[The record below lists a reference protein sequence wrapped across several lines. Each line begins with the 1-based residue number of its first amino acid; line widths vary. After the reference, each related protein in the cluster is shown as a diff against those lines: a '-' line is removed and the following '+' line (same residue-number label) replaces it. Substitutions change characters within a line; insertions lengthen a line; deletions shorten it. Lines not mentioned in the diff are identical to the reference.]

1 MRVGVGWELVSDQ
14 LCQEGPPAER
24 MRLGTPGPRVP
35 AWMPDEGWVGHVY
48 SHLLEPAKCEGVSQ
62 VFNSDCQTSA
72 RPCSL
77 KENPLPPALP
87 LPPVNASSHNMRNP
101 PPGRAPPTSRGIPRR
116 WPLEEAGRG
125 QPRAPCYWLAQQGST
140 PSRPWPATG
149 SPPFPPLCPGAW
161 WPLTPAQA
169 SQECTLPVPAP
180 LKLED
185 TGGQKG
191 RAAPHHWGRG
201 EETHP

>member
-1 MRVGVGWELVSDQ
+1 
-14 LCQEGPPAER
+14 
-24 MRLGTPGPRVP
+24 
-35 AWMPDEGWVGHVY
+35 MPDEGWVGHVY

-62 VFNSDCQTSA
+62 AFNSDCQTSA

-87 LPPVNASSHNMRNP
+87 LPPVNASSHYRRNP

-149 SPPFPPLCPGAW
+149 SPPFPPLYPGAW

-180 LKLED
+180 QSSRTLEARRD
-185 TGGQKG
+185 ARHRTTGGGVKRPIPSFTG
-191 RAAPHHWGRG
+191 IGMRSLG
-201 EETHP
+201 ENCGSCPLSEPYALHNS